1 MGEILPWVFPG
12 FQSKVTCESLLV
24 LGTGRIGV
32 NMLIGAG
39 LIGIGALAGGL
50 LFVVFRLILQQNK

>member
-1 MGEILPWVFPG
+1 MGVSR
-12 FQSKVTCESLLV
+12 SKVTFESLLV

-32 NMLIGAG
+32 NTLIGAG